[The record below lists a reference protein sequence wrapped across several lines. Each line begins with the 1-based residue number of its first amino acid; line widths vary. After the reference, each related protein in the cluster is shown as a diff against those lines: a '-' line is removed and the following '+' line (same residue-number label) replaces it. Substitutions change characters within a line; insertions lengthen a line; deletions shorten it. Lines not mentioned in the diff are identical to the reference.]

1 MYVNPYSTESL
12 FDMARKTKQESLETR
27 QQILIA
33 AGNVFS
39 QNGVSNTS
47 LNDIAEAAGVSRGAI
62 YWHFKNKV
70 ELFNEL
76 WDEVESNID
85 GIEQYYFDEYID
97 SPITALRSLLIYILQ
112 ITASDSKQRTLME
125 ILFHKCEFVGEM
137 IGVLKSRK
145 SLHMTGYDRIENTLA
160 RCIECH
166 QLPDNLNKRLSA
178 IMMRSCISGVLENWL
193 ASPESFDLYNEASN
207 IVDGFLEMLKLSKH
221 LRID

>member
-1 MYVNPYSTESL
+1 
-12 FDMARKTKQESLETR
+12 MARRTKQESLETR

-33 AGNVFS
+33 AGKVFS

-76 WDEVESNID
+76 WAEVESSID
-85 GIEQYYFDEYID
+85 DIEKYYFDKYTD

-137 IGVLKSRK
+137 IRVLDARK
-145 SLHMTGYDRIENTLA
+145 TLHMAGYDKIEQTLTL
-160 RCIECH
+160 CIEH
-166 QLPDNLNKRLSA
+166 DQLPENLNKRLAA
-178 IMMRSCISGVLENWL
+178 IIMRSYISGVLENWL
-193 ASPESFDLYNEASN
+193 SLPESFDLYTRAPEIADVL
-207 IVDGFLEMLKLSKH
+207 IDMLKQSAH
-221 LRID
+221 LRYT